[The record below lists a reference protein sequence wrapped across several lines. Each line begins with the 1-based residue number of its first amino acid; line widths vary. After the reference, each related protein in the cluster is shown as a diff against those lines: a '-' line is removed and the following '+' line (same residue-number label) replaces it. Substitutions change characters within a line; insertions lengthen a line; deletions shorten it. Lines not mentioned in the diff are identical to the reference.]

1 MHKLDHFPHQIIY
14 IPQDIFCNS
23 SMIDRQSVEWYITSS
38 GVGPS
43 LLKMRQFV
51 RIIII
56 QSCTIKH
63 ELQIFDAVN
72 IVMLDYDCRKRIIQ
86 ALYAWAS
93 SVKRKLQIGKGSSF
107 SIFVMDEHYVVNIL
121 NWMILKFDNT
131 MLYKQKI

>member
-1 MHKLDHFPHQIIY
+1 MRDAK
-14 IPQDIFCNS
+14 
-23 SMIDRQSVEWYITSS
+23 RGTSS
-38 GVGPS
+38 GVGQS

-107 SIFVMDEHYVVNIL
+107 FHFCYGRALCRKHSKLDDFEIR
-121 NWMILKFDNT
+121 
-131 MLYKQKI
+131 

>member
-1 MHKLDHFPHQIIY
+1 MY
-14 IPQDIFCNS
+14 TY
-23 SMIDRQSVEWYITSS
+23 SVECYITSRS
-38 GVGPS
+38 VGPS

-107 SIFVMDEHYVVNIL
+107 PFLLWTS
-121 NWMILKFDNT
+121 T
-131 MLYKQKI
+131 MS